1 MAHEESETL
10 RNIEGKEG
18 PIQEVSISD
27 LIKNVAKSASTAAAS
42 RRLFFFEVP
51 FTDHG
56 LALFM

>member
-27 LIKNVAKSASTAAAS
+27 LIKNVASASTAAAS